1 MYGEPPKCRK
11 CGKVIQFLT
20 TRNGKKMPVDGFS
33 VIVAPGTAGALFF
46 LPDGSTVRGR
56 ETDTAGPKTVRA
68 YRSHFATCPYADE
81 LRKPKDGQ
89 REAERAKI
97 RERIEKE
104 RAEEEARRIRRE
116 TKAREE
122 AERQDALDAQT
133 SLFRNET

>member
-11 CGKVIQFLT
+11 CGQIIRFIRTK
-20 TRNGKKMPVDGFS
+20 NGKQMPVDGFS
-33 VIVAPGTAGALFF
+33 VNVIPGTAGALFF
-46 LPDGSTVRGR
+46 LPDGTTIRGR
-56 ETDTAGPKTVRA
+56 ETDTTGPKSVKA
-68 YRSHFATCPYADE
+68 SRSHFATCPYADE

-89 REAERAKI
+89 REAERKKI

-122 AERQDALDAQT
+122 AEQREAREAQT